1 MASLGLN
8 KIISGG
14 QTGVDRAGLDVAL
27 ELEIPIG
34 GFVPKGR
41 WTADG
46 KLHEKYG
53 NMVETATDAPE
64 ERTRLNVMLGDATL
78 ILKMGAADPGTKLTA
93 KIAEVLEKPCLELD
107 LRDTLRP
114 DGRHLAIAKAHA
126 FIVGNQ
132 VKVLNIAGPREENA
146 PNIYCRA
153 GDFLR
158 AVLTSVVPTDLSLTS
173 REERMQHLDL
183 ALTSV
188 RHWDTIRWLVP
199 FWFLSA
205 SGAVASKIFDV
216 ERFAAIFAGLGMFVA
231 GLACFHLV
239 SRTIHYNNDQ
249 VSRLKAIGAPIAA
262 HGIAAIS
269 FKWRGLRTPA
279 TLFFQSI
286 TAAVTFAWIGFAIV
300 QALPLISIAE
310 LGVMKLCSE

>member
-1 MASLGLN
+1 MALLGLE

-27 ELEIPIG
+27 ELKIPIG
-34 GFVPKGR
+34 GYIPKGR
-41 WTADG
+41 WAADG
-46 KLHEKYG
+46 SLHKDYK

-78 ILKMGAADPGTKLTA
+78 ILTMGKLDPGTQLTA
-93 KIAEVLEKPCLELD
+93 EIASTLEKPCLELN
-107 LRDTLRP
+107 LHETLRA
-114 DGRHLAIAKAHA
+114 DGLQVAIAKSQA
-126 FIVGNQ
+126 FISRNE
-132 VKVLNIAGPREENA
+132 VKVLNIAGPREENV
-146 PNIYCRA
+146 PKIHDRA
-153 GDFLR
+153 ADFLR
-158 AVLTSVVPTDLSLTS
+158 AVLTSPVPSNMSSVTYV
-173 REERMQHLDL
+173 ERIQHLDQAL
-183 ALTSV
+183 ASI
-188 RHWDTIRWLVP
+188 RHWDTVRWLVP

-205 SGAVASKIFDV
+205 SGAVASKIYDI
-216 ERFAAIFAGLGMFVA
+216 ERFVAIIAGLGMFVA

-249 VSRLKAIGAPIAA
+249 ISRLKAIGAPIAA

-286 TAAVTFAWIGFAIV
+286 TAAVTLAWIGFAIV
-300 QALPLISIAE
+300 QALPPISIAD
-310 LGVMKLCSE
+310 LCLLKLCSE